1 MSTNLRSQ
9 IIKNKTQEAK
19 KANNT
24 AKVVLPEPPPPPPE
38 PVLPPLIN
46 FVPGDLREGTD
57 YGGIKVEDGK
67 IVVDMN
73 DFNADFGRF

>member
-9 IIKNKTQEAK
+9 VIKNQAQAAK
-19 KANNT
+19 AANNT

-38 PVLPPLIN
+38 TPLPPLIN

-57 YGGIKVEDGK
+57 YGGIKVENGK

-73 DFNADFGRF
+73 DFNPDFGRF